1 MIGAF
6 VEVLVELLN
15 GRYYLVLAVEALVV
29 VYVGIM
35 ESGMALLDINNWGI
49 GGGGVGWWSVD
60 DDVMSVMVDETWLQV
75 RMKLKL
81 MYERYFDF
89 LLIT

>member
-1 MIGAF
+1 M
-6 VEVLVELLN
+6 VVVLVSVPLNINDWGICGSAGGIMN

-29 VYVGIM
+29 GYVGIM

-60 DDVMSVMVDETWLQV
+60 DDVMSVMVDETWL
-75 RMKLKL
+75 
-81 MYERYFDF
+81 
-89 LLIT
+89 